1 MKGQVPVTSGIWV
14 MGILLTGKL
23 INKMSL
29 SKVTKQP
36 PPQLLISL
44 FLQLQIKVSTLIFW
58 ILQISPFPET
68 KILVEFTFGN
78 IMKDELV

>member
-1 MKGQVPVTSGIWV
+1 MWNLGDGNFINR
-14 MGILLTGKL
+14 KL

-36 PPQLLISL
+36 PPQLLNIFISAAP
-44 FLQLQIKVSTLIFW
+44 IKASTLIFW

-68 KILVEFTFGN
+68 KSLVEFT
-78 IMKDELV
+78 K

>member
-1 MKGQVPVTSGIWV
+1 MWNLGDGNFINR
-14 MGILLTGKL
+14 KL

-29 SKVTKQP
+29 SRVTKQP

-68 KILVEFTFGN
+68 KSLVEFT
-78 IMKDELV
+78 K